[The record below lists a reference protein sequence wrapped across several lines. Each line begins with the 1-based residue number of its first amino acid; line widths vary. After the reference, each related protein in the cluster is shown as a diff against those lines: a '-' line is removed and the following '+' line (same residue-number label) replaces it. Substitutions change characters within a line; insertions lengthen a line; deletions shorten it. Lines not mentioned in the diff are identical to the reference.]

1 MGEKEQANTTV
12 WSSKSVAKYIDDID
26 AGIERKGES
35 PFFMGNKKY
44 RKANLL
50 FEYTQEEVGELLKC
64 KNDVKFF
71 ANKYAYCK
79 NAAEGGAVAPITLR
93 DYQEDVLNVIDENR
107 FSIIL
112 ASRQSGKC
120 SIHSTVID
128 TGNGEKRAIGEVFD
142 DGDAFLSMV
151 KCFLYKLHGIR
162 FIKNITGYL
171 IQFIE
176 RIENRGKAVYDG
188 KFIGEQDISL
198 MVKSDAGF
206 VPATKVYKTK
216 PYSVYEVFFTD
227 GTKIECADTH
237 IFFTS
242 ELAEVFCKDLK
253 SGDRLFG
260 DGCIKTVKSV
270 RRHNYKFCMYDVSVD
285 DDTHRYY
292 TNGVLSHNTISSS
305 IYLAWYLLFNYDK
318 NVFLTANKERTARDV
333 LSKVQEIIEN
343 VPFFMKPGILKWGA
357 LDLKFDNGCKCIAE
371 STTPRSGIG
380 FTINLLY
387 LDEFAHVEKGIIDE
401 FYSNIMPTVTSLP
414 DSKIIITSTPNGMN
428 LFYEIYSAAEKGL
441 NGFKPYRIDWWQV
454 PDWDKNQRKWVKR
467 DEEWMER
474 TIAILGG
481 EDRELGLERFGAQYG
496 NSFLATGNLLISP
509 NGLKRMEESKVQFV
523 QDESDIFDRY
533 EIEEAKYLRW
543 HPDINVPSLKTNTK
557 DFFLISVDLSEGNG
571 GDFLVS
577 DIFRAGVM
585 SREDVEALH
594 TPNKIS
600 DYVCLEQVG
609 VWAHNYMSL
618 KNFAKFLY
626 VLTHKVMNPE
636 NLKIILEWNAFG
648 GEVMSELGY
657 VFGDRND
664 FSKDVILKFKHSI
677 DSDIYKYGLKV
688 NAENKKIHCQM
699 MRTNTACGRM
709 IIHDIPTIKEF
720 NLFGLRKNSY
730 AAITGHD
737 DLAMTCVN
745 ANAFFETRAF
755 GWISDNV
762 IAESGRMQELLD
774 AMKVNGDPDVEYGS
788 IYSAVF

>member
-1 MGEKEQANTTV
+1 MYK
-12 WSSKSVAKYIDDID
+12 IFI
-26 AGIERKGES
+26 GII
-35 PFFMGNKKY
+35 MN
-44 RKANLL
+44 
-50 FEYTQEEVGELLKC
+50 
-64 KNDVKFF
+64 
-71 ANKYAYCK
+71 
-79 NAAEGGAVAPITLR
+79 I
-93 DYQEDVLNVIDENR
+93 
-107 FSIIL
+107 
-112 ASRQSGKC
+112 
-120 SIHSTVID
+120 
-128 TGNGEKRAIGEVFD
+128 
-142 DGDAFLSMV
+142 
-151 KCFLYKLHGIR
+151 
-162 FIKNITGYL
+162 IKNIIGRL

-188 KFIGEQDISL
+188 KFIGERNISL
-198 MVKSDAGF
+198 MVKSDTGF

-216 PYSVYEVFFTD
+216 PYNVYEVFFTD
-227 GTKIECADTH
+227 GTEIECADTH

-260 DGCIKTVKSV
+260 DGCIKTVKGV
-270 RRHNYKFCMYDVSVD
+270 RRHNYKFCMYDVTVNNNF
-285 DDTHRYY
+285 HRYY

-387 LDEFAHVEKGIIDE
+387 LDEFAHVEKNIIDE

-428 LFYEIYSAAEKGL
+428 LFYEIYAAAEKGL

-509 NGLKRMEESKVQFV
+509 NGLKRMEEDKIKFV
-523 QDESDIFDRY
+523 QDTSDVFDCY
-533 EIEEAKYLRW
+533 GIEESKFLRW
-543 HPDINVPSLKTNTK
+543 HPDLDVPALKHN
-557 DFFLISVDLSEGNG
+557 DRDYFLISVDLSEGNG
-571 GDFLVS
+571 GDYLVS
-577 DIFRAGVM
+577 DIFRIGVM
-585 SREDVEALH
+585 RPEDVVALK
-594 TPNKIS
+594 TPNKIT

-618 KNFAKFLY
+618 KDFAKFLY
-626 VLTHKVMNPE
+626 ILTHKVMYTE
-636 NLKIILEWNAFG
+636 NVKIVLEWNAFG
-648 GEVMSELGY
+648 GEVMNELGY
-657 VFGDRND
+657 VFGDKNE
-664 FSKDVILKFKHSI
+664 FSRDIILKFKRSL
-677 DSDIYKYGLKV
+677 DSDTYTYGLRV

-699 MRTNTACGRM
+699 MRTNTSCGR
-709 IIHDIPTIKEF
+709 IIVHDIPTIKEF
-720 NLFGLRKNSY
+720 NVFGLRKSSY
-730 AAITGHD
+730 EAITGHD

-745 ANAFFETRAF
+745 ANAFFETKAF
-755 GWISDNV
+755 GWIADNV

-774 AMKVNGDPDVEYGS
+774 AMKDNGDAYTDYSS
-788 IYSAVF
+788 IYSAAF